1 MCVPVMTVP
10 EYAVRHLLPGR
21 EIFNKGHLKEVI
33 RNLGSESVWAE
44 LGKSTFS
51 TCSCLEERE
60 ILVFFFLNKS

>member
-1 MCVPVMTVP
+1 MCVPIMNSP

-44 LGKSTFS
+44 LGKSAFS
-51 TCSCLEERE
+51 IHS
-60 ILVFFFLNKS
+60 